1 MIKSYVKKISDFNN
15 QEVDLS
21 SINITRKVYLENLSL
36 NKQKIS
42 YYAWLFL
49 KEKVL
54 EEFNLDIDTL
64 KLTYN
69 QHGKPM
75 FKEFFFN
82 ISHSNNY
89 IAIALSNN
97 PVGIDIQLIKEKGIE
112 KLAKKANIDPN
123 NIEEFYKHFSAL
135 EAKRKKEGIGIYP
148 SDLKVKVSVTNQSY
162 IYDKDDTYILSIDGD
177 K

>member
-89 IAIALSNN
+89 IIIL
-97 PVGIDIQLIKEKGIE
+97 
-112 KLAKKANIDPN
+112 
-123 NIEEFYKHFSAL
+123 
-135 EAKRKKEGIGIYP
+135 
-148 SDLKVKVSVTNQSY
+148 Y
-162 IYDKDDTYILSIDGD
+162 IFIL
-177 K
+177 